1 MKDAIGIVI
10 GIVLTLVALV
20 MTITGTFE
28 PFKQNQQLM
37 NQTNNQM
44 LTQVNAEV
52 SNSTSATVTGQ
63 YIQSL
68 IDKSVGKSDIIT
80 IKVDGSTWNGSAYS
94 ACGITVKA
102 TDSYTQKITVETGKT
117 VYTFTKV
124 TP

>member
-37 NQTNNQM
+37 NQTNSQM

-52 SNSTSATVTGQ
+52 SNSTSTTVTGE

-68 IDKSVGKSDIIT
+68 MDKNAGKSDVIS
-80 IKVDGSTWNGSAYS
+80 IKVDGSVWNGSAYAS
-94 ACGITVKA
+94 SGITITA
-102 TDSYTQKITVETGKT
+102 SDSYSQKITVESGKT

-124 TP
+124 TN